1 MPLTSHLG
9 TARDIDPLVRPFDA
23 PDLIFE
29 AADPPVLDRRVSMI
43 QALLKWKGVYHGPVN
58 ARFDAVTAHA
68 VSDFQGR
75 NGLTKTGKVDRDT
88 GKLLGLPYWDQAVEL
103 QLAPPFRD
111 PGKFPVGFVFKF
123 RALAEGGFF
132 SAAPHK
138 GHSNGN
144 PLTLRAVRTNN
155 PGALNISRWQKE
167 MTGYAGKTG
176 GDASQDH
183 NQTTIYTSPEYG
195 VAAWAYLL
203 RVKYFNGDH
212 APVTLKRIID
222 KYRGGNNADDYIRG
236 YNKYS
241 NGTLTRDTLIDLY
254 DNTQL
259 AGLAIAA
266 YSHELG
272 AWYPLSEAQMAMG
285 LQLADQ
291 QTVTWQRL
299 PALRR
304 LQRFPGN
311 VRDYFDRGVDRLGH
325 NEERLSDD

>member
-9 TARDIDPLVRPFDA
+9 TARDIDPLARPYSGSG
-23 PDLIFE
+23 LIFE

-43 QALLKWKGVYHGPVN
+43 QAVLKWKGVYSGPVN
-58 ARFDAVTAHA
+58 AKFDAATARA
-68 VSDFQGR
+68 VSDFQGH
-75 NGLTKTGKVDRDT
+75 NGLTKTGKVEDVT
-88 GKLLGLPYWDQAVEL
+88 GKMLGLPYWDQAVEL
-103 QLAPPFRD
+103 QLAPPYRD
-111 PGKFPVGFVFKF
+111 EGKYPVGFVFRF

-132 SAAPHK
+132 SAVPHK
-138 GHSNGN
+138 GHTGGN

-155 PGALNISRWQKE
+155 PGALNISRWQKD
-167 MTGYAGKTG
+167 MTGYAGKTE

-183 NQTTIYTSPEYG
+183 NQTTIYTSPEHG
-195 VAAWAYLL
+195 VAAWAFLL
-203 RVKYFNGDH
+203 RVKYFNGNP

-241 NGTLTRDTLIDLY
+241 NGTLSRDTLIDLY
-254 DNTQL
+254 NNTQL

-272 AWYPLSEAQMAMG
+272 AWYPLSAEQMAMG

-291 QTVTWQRL
+291 HTVAWQRL
-299 PALRR
+299 STLRR
-304 LQRFPGN
+304 LQRIPTD
-311 VRDYFDRGVDRLGH
+311 VREYFDRGADRLGH